1 MQNRNARL
9 PDNFQKKKFVLRTT
23 NFMVLQDIFRVS
35 CHGGA
40 SPTSLPLLILTE
52 VLPSVTTL
60 ILQLKIIIYYADYAV
75 LQAHS

>member
-1 MQNRNARL
+1 MA
-9 PDNFQKKKFVLRTT
+9 
-23 NFMVLQDIFRVS
+23 LQDIFRVS